1 MTDVVHFKS
10 PINTKSYLKKVIVI
24 SVYKS
29 QNLKHFVGKTFFFLS
44 DLNYSYNLQ
53 QKYDRAVISSWLLH
67 KN

>member
-1 MTDVVHFKS
+1 MTQVVYFKS
-10 PINTKSYLKKVIVI
+10 PIINTKSYLKKIIVI

-29 QNLKHFVGKTFFFLS
+29 QNLKPFVGKTFFLS

-53 QKYDRAVISSWLLH
+53 QKYDKAVISSWLLQ